1 MLTCQHCHAP
11 LPDNAQFC
19 PRCGAYVPA
28 RSVSGEQSPEQ
39 QPAFNYYTQATTTKG
54 SQMFPAVVN
63 SAPYRAQPQR
73 RRRTAGGCA
82 LGCLTVLIV
91 FLLILGAG
99 WVFIGRPYIHD
110 IAARQLNSALDSAV
124 NVVPSTPLIKLIPS
138 GTTIPINEGVI
149 NSLITQNLSSSSPV
163 QSPTTKITTQNV
175 TFSFTVYNFPCS
187 ISMVPAVSNGH
198 LVARNVQINGIIGL
212 VMSPEEMSDI
222 LNTHFSDAQNKLGRT
237 LTSVQLTDQAI
248 NLTLG

>member
-19 PRCGAYVPA
+19 PRCGTYVPA
-28 RSVSGEQSPEQ
+28 RSVSGGQPPEQ

-63 SAPYRAQPQR
+63 SAPRRVQPKR
-73 RRRTAGGCA
+73 RRRSAGGCA

-99 WVFIGRPYIHD
+99 WVFVGRPYVHG
-110 IAARQLNSALDSAV
+110 IAEKQLNTALDAAV
-124 NVVPSTPLIKLIPS
+124 NQVPSSPLIQLIPS
-138 GTTIPINEGVI
+138 GTTIPINEGMI
-149 NSLITQNLSSSSPV
+149 NNLVTQNLSSSNPV
-163 QSPTTKITTQNV
+163 QSPQTKITAQNV
-175 TFSFTVYNFPCS
+175 TFSFTVYNFPNS

-198 LVARNVQINGIIGL
+198 LVAQNVQVNGIIGL
-212 VMSPEEMSDI
+212 VMSPDEMTSI
-222 LNTHFSDAQNKLGRT
+222 LNQHFTTVQNRLGRT
-237 LTSVQLTDQAI
+237 LTNVQLKDQAI
-248 NLTLG
+248 ELTLG